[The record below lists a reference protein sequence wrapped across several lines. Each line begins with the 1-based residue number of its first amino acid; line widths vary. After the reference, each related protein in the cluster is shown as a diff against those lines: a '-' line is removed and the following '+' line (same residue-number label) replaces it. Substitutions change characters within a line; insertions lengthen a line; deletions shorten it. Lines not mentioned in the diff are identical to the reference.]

1 MKDSSAGRSGLGN
14 RKVQEPERAGDHRPY
29 ARVFLALET
38 PHQGEELLEG
48 CRAGQC
54 TSPGV
59 RHEPEALERL
69 EPVEAGEDGVE
80 ELLLRSAAGRRRYP
94 RR

>member
-1 MKDSSAGRSGLGN
+1 MAVPADAFELWSEQRLCEGLQRRAVWLGN
-14 RKVQEPERAGDHRPY
+14 RKVQEPERAGHHRPY
-29 ARVFLALET
+29 TRIFLALEA

-59 RHEPEALERL
+59 RH
-69 EPVEAGEDGVE
+69 
-80 ELLLRSAAGRRRYP
+80 
-94 RR
+94 